1 MAKRAETTR
10 GSKARRAPKRTG
22 QGAAGQT
29 ASRARS
35 AAEAKPRK
43 SGTPSH
49 RREQRSDRRA
59 RILAAAG
66 ELFAEYGP
74 DAVSVADVAEA
85 AGVSRATVF
94 NHFGSK
100 RALLE
105 GITEAV
111 LADYE
116 VLLENALADRET
128 PVPVL
133 VRALFSFMGAG
144 IEATRRFHRAVFRE
158 IARLSL
164 GLDEGGPG
172 QVARQAALDRLEELL
187 ERGQQQGELRAEHRP
202 ADLAMAFDSLVFGTI
217 THWLY
222 DDASESLQLRMERAA
237 DVFLGPVASE
247 KPAPWDG
254 PEPVLT
260 EPVPLS
266 GARGGIPIAKD
277 VPARRRV
284 SRTRRSR
291 RRAPDGERDE

>member
-1 MAKRAETTR
+1 M
-10 GSKARRAPKRTG
+10 
-22 QGAAGQT
+22 
-29 ASRARS
+29 
-35 AAEAKPRK
+35 
-43 SGTPSH
+43 
-49 RREQRSDRRA
+49 
-59 RILAAAG
+59 
-66 ELFAEYGP
+66 
-74 DAVSVADVAEA
+74 SVADVAEA

-133 VRALFSFMGAG
+133 ARALFSFIGAG

-237 DVFLGPVASE
+237 DVFLGPVARQ
-247 KPAPWDG
+247 PASAWSG

-260 EPVPLS
+260 EPLPL
-266 GARGGIPIAKD
+266 AALRGGMPLPPD
-277 VPARRRV
+277 PPP
-284 SRTRRSR
+284 R
-291 RRAPDGERDE
+291 RRASRPRRSTRRHRIERES